1 MEIWLVTSI
10 ATAFPKS
17 GLAYTHSSTCGDGLT
32 GEESGSAGFRMLG
45 QLPVPLCFHVLV
57 WSASCL
63 VVFR

>member
-32 GEESGSAGFRMLG
+32 GEESGPAGFRVSGDSSQSPFAFMFQSG
-45 QLPVPLCFHVLV
+45 QPPAL
-57 WSASCL
+57 
-63 VVFR
+63 